1 MKRTKSEIISSTT
14 SEESAAAAIAIAAA
28 TEKPISAAPRKRAV
42 KKTASKPEM
51 SDASAPAAPAAAEA
65 PSAPI
70 AAAPAAA
77 SAIVIGEAAPA
88 KPAAKKAA
96 AKKTVRSAAA
106 AAVEPVPLPEPPVLV
121 LQSEEPPA
129 AKPKVAK
136 KAAAVKKKTAKKAEG
151 DVDFPA
157 EPVAAEPI
165 PAPAPRRIEAEITS
179 APAAPAAAEASA
191 AAPEPAAPAVKRAG
205 RAAVSK
211 GKEPK
216 AAAAAEPVV
225 EVSAAAAS
233 SSAPGD
239 TRTGE
244 DFTSDTIAASPSTD
258 GEVSAGSRDAAAPSH
273 RPRHPRNG
281 SYPAP
286 RPINPPSSSEGSSS
300 AENREAYSGPARP
313 DYGDERPNNGTRP
326 PRPERDRDRD
336 RDYDDRAP
344 GSGPGQ
350 GQGQGGP
357 GMATGPDGD
366 PRRLTK
372 FERWKLRKEKFKQ
385 QKQQR
390 YLERTGRAPQS
401 PGAPGPNG
409 RGPGEGPPGQGQGPG
424 FNQDSRAPR
433 DPRDQQ
439 RDPRESRDPR
449 DQQRDPRESR
459 DPRENRDPRDPRE
472 SRDPRNGNGGEPRVW
487 EPRPPRPEPVLGPPE
502 DCEGLLE
509 MQENKG
515 FGFLRPRDRNFGAS
529 PQDPFVSAELV
540 RQLGLRD
547 GVYIEAVMRR
557 GGRGPMVQ
565 EIKKVNGL
573 EPNAYRLL
581 PLFEELTAVNP
592 NKRYILE
599 TESNRN
605 TTRLIDFISPIG
617 RGQRGLIVAPPRAGK
632 TTFLQ
637 HIAEAMLQKY
647 PEVKVIV
654 LLVDERPEEVTELSR
669 ALPGAEI
676 MASSN
681 DQDPR
686 NHIRMAHL
694 AIERAKRLVEAGQ
707 HVFMLLDSITRLARG
722 FNNAIRGGG
731 GGKAMSGGLDSRA
744 LEAPRRLFA
753 AARNTRE
760 AGSLTIMATALV
772 ETNNKGDDLIFQEF
786 KGTGNME
793 LVLDRKISQQYVY
806 PAVDIFKSG
815 TRREE
820 LLLPAHQLEK
830 VHLIRR
836 GLSGHR
842 PVEAVERLL
851 QVMGK
856 YPNNNQMLIDIK
868 SRE

>member
-1 MKRTKSEIISSTT
+1 
-14 SEESAAAAIAIAAA
+14 
-28 TEKPISAAPRKRAV
+28 V
-42 KKTASKPEM
+42 
-51 SDASAPAAPAAAEA
+51 
-65 PSAPI
+65 
-70 AAAPAAA
+70 
-77 SAIVIGEAAPA
+77 
-88 KPAAKKAA
+88 
-96 AKKTVRSAAA
+96 
-106 AAVEPVPLPEPPVLV
+106 
-121 LQSEEPPA
+121 
-129 AKPKVAK
+129 
-136 KAAAVKKKTAKKAEG
+136 
-151 DVDFPA
+151 
-157 EPVAAEPI
+157 
-165 PAPAPRRIEAEITS
+165 
-179 APAAPAAAEASA
+179 AEASA
-191 AAPEPAAPAVKRAG
+191 
-205 RAAVSK
+205 SIT
-211 GKEPK
+211 
-216 AAAAAEPVV
+216 
-225 EVSAAAAS
+225 VSAS
-233 SSAPGD
+233 SD
-239 TRTGE
+239 TRTGA
-244 DFTSDTIAASPSTD
+244 DFSSDAIPASPSTD
-258 GEVSAGSRDAAAPSH
+258 GEVFSDSRDTGAAPH

-286 RPINPPSSSEGSSS
+286 RSVNPSAGEGPSSP
-300 AENREAYSGPARP
+300 ENREGYSGPVRP
-313 DYGDERPNNGTRP
+313 DYAEDRPNNGGRP
-326 PRPERDRDRD
+326 PRPERDRD

-350 GQGQGGP
+350 GQGGP
-357 GMATGPDGD
+357 GMATGPDGE

-390 YLERTGRAPQS
+390 YLERTGRAPQG

-409 RGPGEGPPGQGQGPG
+409 RGPGEGPPGQSQGPG
-424 FNQDSRAPR
+424 FNLDSRGPR
-433 DPRDQQ
+433 DPRDPREN

-459 DPRENRDPRDPRE
+459 DPRNA
-472 SRDPRNGNGGEPRVW
+472 NGGEPRVW

-515 FGFLRPRDRNFGAS
+515 FGFLRPKDRNFSAS

-599 TESNRN
+599 TEANRN

-647 PEVKVIV
+647 PEEKVIV

-856 YPNNNQMLIDIK
+856 YPTNNQMLIDIK

>member
-1 MKRTKSEIISSTT
+1 MKKTKTESKTPMEIPV
-14 SEESAAAAIAIAAA
+14 EPAAAPAA
-28 TEKPISAAPRKRAV
+28 AAPRKRAV
-42 KKTASKPEM
+42 KKAAAKPE
-51 SDASAPAAPAAAEA
+51 SSSAEAETAPAPAAVTTVTVVPFTPRAVLPVPVFLDGENTAETVEKA
-65 PSAPI
+65 PGAGKAP
-70 AAAPAAA
+70 
-77 SAIVIGEAAPA
+77 
-88 KPAAKKAA
+88 AKKAA
-96 AKKTVRSAAA
+96 AKKAARKVAEPVPEPPALVPQAETAAEVIKPKAAKKAPAAKKAVRSSKNADTAEEAPETAAMPV
-106 AAVEPVPLPEPPVLV
+106 AAVE
-121 LQSEEPPA
+121 
-129 AKPKVAK
+129 
-136 KAAAVKKKTAKKAEG
+136 
-151 DVDFPA
+151 
-157 EPVAAEPI
+157 I
-165 PAPAPRRIEAEITS
+165 PAPAPIPVMVPETTAGTIPVPAVPRKAGKSTRTS
-179 APAAPAAAEASA
+179 RNQ
-191 AAPEPAAPAVKRAG
+191 APAVPQEPAPET
-205 RAAVSK
+205 VSGPVSRNEPAPGPPDNRSG
-211 GKEPK
+211 GKNDG
-216 AAAAAEPVV
+216 
-225 EVSAAAAS
+225 
-233 SSAPGD
+233 SAPP
-239 TRTGE
+239 GE
-244 DFTSDTIAASPSTD
+244 NA
-258 GEVSAGSRDAAAPSH
+258 ESRD
-273 RPRHPRNG
+273 
-281 SYPAP
+281 
-286 RPINPPSSSEGSSS
+286 NP
-300 AENREAYSGPARP
+300 
-313 DYGDERPNNGTRP
+313 
-326 PRPERDRDRD
+326 DRDRD
-336 RDYDDRAP
+336 DGSRPGRGDRDFDSRGPNA
-344 GSGPGQ
+344 SGP
-350 GQGQGGP
+350 P
-357 GMATGPDGD
+357 GPDGEG
-366 PRRLTK
+366 RRLTK
-372 FERWKLRKEKFKQ
+372 FERWKLRKEKFKL

-390 YLERTGRAPQS
+390 YLERTGRAPQG
-401 PGAPGPNG
+401 PGAPGAN
-409 RGPGEGPPGQGQGPG
+409 GQGAQGGVEAPPA
-424 FNQDSRAPR
+424 QDRREQR
-433 DPRDQQ
+433 DPRDARDQ
-439 RDPRESRDPR
+439 RDPRET
-449 DQQRDPRESR
+449 RDPREA
-459 DPRENRDPRDPRE
+459 
-472 SRDPRNGNGGEPRVW
+472 RVW

-502 DCEGLLE
+502 ECEGLLE
-509 MQENKG
+509 LTDNKG
-515 FGFLRPRDRNFGAS
+515 FGFLRPRDKGYVAS
-529 PQDPFVSAELV
+529 AQDPFVSAELV

-547 GVYIEAVMRR
+547 GVYIDAVMRR

-565 EIKKVNGL
+565 EITKVNGL
-573 EPNAYRLL
+573 EPNAYRTL

-599 TESNRN
+599 TEASRN

-647 PEVKVIV
+647 VDVKVIV

-722 FNNAIRGGG
+722 FNNAMRGGG

-842 PVEAVERLL
+842 PGEAVERLL
-851 QVMGK
+851 QVMSK
-856 YPNNNQMLIDIK
+856 YPNNNQMLLEIK